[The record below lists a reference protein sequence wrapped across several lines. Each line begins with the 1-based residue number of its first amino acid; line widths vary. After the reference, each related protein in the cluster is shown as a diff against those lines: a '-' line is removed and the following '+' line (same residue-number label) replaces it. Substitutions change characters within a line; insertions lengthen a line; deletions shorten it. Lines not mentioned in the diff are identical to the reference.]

1 MKREELRRWI
11 EAQAEPDFQ
20 AFSAALVPGADN
32 MAGVRLPILK
42 AKAREIA
49 RQADWRAFVEQGAQG
64 EDLWFEETMLRG
76 MVIGCA
82 SMELEERLER
92 MAAFVPQIRNWSV
105 CDSFCAAQKWV
116 GRHREAVWDF
126 LQPYIRSDEEFSVRF
141 AAVMLLDHLI
151 TGDYIGRVLE
161 ALDSMS
167 PAGYYAQMAIAW
179 AVSIAYVK
187 FPEETGSYLRRCR
200 LDDFTYNKTL
210 QKAVES
216 RRVSDEDKV
225 RLRAMKRKG

>member
-1 MKREELRRWI
+1 
-11 EAQAEPDFQ
+11 
-20 AFSAALVPGADN
+20 
-32 MAGVRLPILK
+32 
-42 AKAREIA
+42 
-49 RQADWRAFVEQGAQG
+49 
-64 EDLWFEETMLRG
+64 MLRG

-200 LDDFTYNKTL
+200 LDDFTYNKAL